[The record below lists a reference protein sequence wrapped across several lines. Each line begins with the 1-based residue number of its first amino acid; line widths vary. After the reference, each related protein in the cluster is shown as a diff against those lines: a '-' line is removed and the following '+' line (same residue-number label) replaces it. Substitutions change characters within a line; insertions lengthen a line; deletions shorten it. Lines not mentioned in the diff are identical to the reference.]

1 MSRRSSGLRSRSLTP
16 AAYVPVSR
24 ADVAVAPSRT
34 LRFRCNAGETNA
46 TPGVPIMCLLRR
58 LPRAPTLFVDRGRN
72 FRDNPCLEPSTCRM
86 NPPPIPAGEGEAIAT
101 AELSRRFGDYLA
113 VDRLNLRIRKG
124 IVFGLLGPNGAGKST
139 IIKML
144 TTLLPPTSGS
154 ATVAGF
160 DIVAKS
166 RAVRSRIGYVP
177 QMLSADGALTGRE
190 NLRLSVALYG
200 MGSVEARDRMADALA
215 FMGLEEFGDKLVK
228 TYSGGMVRRLEL
240 AQAML
245 HRPAVLFLDEPTI
258 GLDPTARH
266 SVWDRLLELRDRF
279 GMTIL
284 LTTHDMD
291 EADTLC
297 SELAILHRGI
307 VAVTGRPDEL
317 KASLGPDATLDTVF
331 ERYSGGT
338 IQEGGR
344 YIDVRQTRSTA
355 RRLG

>member
-1 MSRRSSGLRSRSLTP
+1 MRQLNPHPTSE
-16 AAYVPVSR
+16 
-24 ADVAVAPSRT
+24 
-34 LRFRCNAGETNA
+34 GETY
-46 TPGVPIMCLLRR
+46 
-58 LPRAPTLFVDRGRN
+58 
-72 FRDNPCLEPSTCRM
+72 
-86 NPPPIPAGEGEAIAT
+86 AIET
-101 AELSRRFGDYLA
+101 AELSRRFGDFLA

-190 NLRLSVALYG
+190 NLRLSAALYG
-200 MGSVEARDRMADALA
+200 MENAEARDRIADALA
-215 FMGLEEFGDKLVK
+215 FMGLEDFADKLVK
-228 TYSGGMVRRLEL
+228 TYSGGMIRRLEL

-266 SVWDRLLELRDRF
+266 SVWDRLIELRDRF

-291 EADTLC
+291 EADALC
-297 SELAILHRGI
+297 SELAILHKGQ
-307 VAVTGRPDEL
+307 VAVIGSPEEL
-317 KASLGPDATLDTVF
+317 KSSLGPDATLDTVF
-331 ERYSGGT
+331 AHYSGGA

-344 YIDVRQTRSTA
+344 YTDVRQTRSTA
-355 RRLG
+355 QRLG